1 MLRFS
6 SGKSRRI
13 AIFAAASALA
23 LCVSLRADDADP
35 QKTFDEVFGSAW
47 TKAAATTATQDDEQL
62 ASELLTAVKT
72 VDMPASLV
80 HVIVQ
85 RMNTLSDKTPAALLP
100 TIEAIDKLLL
110 IEKDATKKRAA
121 QTLALS
127 LLEKAHAK
135 GNAETK
141 DVAAAKLLQLWLPL
155 AEEHLAA
162 KQWDESL
169 AIYTKALKVA
179 REINA
184 PQARTIPAQI
194 DLIAAEQRKLAEV
207 DALEKKIEANPKDG
221 DARTKLIRIHLIDR
235 DDPAAAV
242 WFVGEG
248 VDEKTKKLLPLAAK
262 ENSVTDGPT
271 LAELGGWYLELS
283 DTAAAVAKP
292 VMLKRSKSYYERFL
306 AVHKENDL
314 LKAKATL
321 SLEQIN
327 RRLKEL
333 ETAAITTPGTTPTT
347 TTPTPAGGLTV
358 EIAGPTITDA
368 DRVDRLYQT
377 HSRIIAKQYAAVGGE
392 YAPVLD
398 YDAKFPSSSKELL
411 AAVKARMTTTRI
423 ERVGLINKKVT
434 VPPVPAEAEAVAMV
448 LPSFENGAWGYIHS
462 AEIAEIV
469 GAEEVMVK
477 NLWFV
482 DTETLNNVDYREK
495 IERDKLVRRQNDWNF
510 GGNLM
515 RLHGYPTAGVKV
527 GDRIGIT
534 GKGTKP
540 LQIYILGS
548 ESQKNIFKP
557 TRPIALLTTKITAG
571 LDDKQFDDLLAKR
584 KLTRTDFV
592 NIYLEAQRN
601 SLKDATVNTVRRIE
615 AKGAKLP

>member
-1 MLRFS
+1 M
-6 SGKSRRI
+6 
-13 AIFAAASALA
+13 
-23 LCVSLRADDADP
+23 SLRADDADP
-35 QKTFDEVFGSAW
+35 KKTFDDVFGANW
-47 TKAAATTATQDDEQL
+47 TKAVASASAQDDEAL
-62 ASELLTAVKT
+62 AIDLATAVKT
-72 VDMPASLV
+72 VDMPASLI
-80 HVIVQ
+80 HVIVE
-85 RMNTLSDKTPAALLP
+85 RMTTLGDKAPGALLP
-100 TIEAIDKLLL
+100 TNEAIDKLLTL
-110 IEKDATKKRAA
+110 EKDAAKK
-121 QTLALS
+121 QKLELLS
-127 LLEKAHAK
+127 ISILEKAQAK
-135 GNAETK
+135 GDAETK
-141 DVAAAKLLQLWLPL
+141 AVASAKLLKRWLPL
-155 AEEHLAA
+155 ADEHLAGRR
-162 KQWDESL
+162 WDEAAAL
-169 AIYTKALKVA
+169 YTKALKLA
-179 REINA
+179 RETNSPEVKAITLKLD
-184 PQARTIPAQI
+184 QA
-194 DLIAAEQRKLAEV
+194 AAEQQKFATI

-221 DARTKLIRIHLIDR
+221 DSRNKLIRIHLVDR

-283 DTAAAVAKP
+283 DTAAAPAKA
-292 VMLKRSKSYYERFL
+292 VMLRRSKNHYERFL
-306 AVHKENDL
+306 AVHKESDL

-321 SLEQIN
+321 SLEQIS

-333 ETAAITTPGTTPTT
+333 EATAAATPSTTPST
-347 TTPTPAGGLTV
+347 TTPSPAGGLTV
-358 EIAGPTITDA
+358 EITGPTITDA
-368 DRVDRLYQT
+368 DRVDRLFQT
-377 HSRIIAKQYAAVGGE
+377 HSRIVAKQYAAVGGD
-392 YAPVLD
+392 YVPVPD
-398 YDAKFPSSSKELL
+398 YDGKFPSSSKEML

-462 AEIAEIV
+462 VEIAEIL

-482 DTETLNNVDYREK
+482 DRETLTNVDYREK

-515 RLHGYPTAGVKV
+515 RLHGYPTAELKI

-534 GKGTKP
+534 AKGTKP

-548 ESQKNIFKP
+548 EAQKNVFKP

-571 LDDKQFDDLLAKR
+571 LDDKQFDDLLTKR